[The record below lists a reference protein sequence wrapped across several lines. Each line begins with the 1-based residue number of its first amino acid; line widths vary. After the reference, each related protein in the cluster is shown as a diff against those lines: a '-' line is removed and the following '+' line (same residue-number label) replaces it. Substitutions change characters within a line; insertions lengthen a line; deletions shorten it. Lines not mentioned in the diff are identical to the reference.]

1 MDPVVLR
8 SLEDVRQYSQT
19 LAVRRVA
26 DDPVVR
32 ALESARRMTWLT
44 MLAGAFL
51 FYYLQVKLHEA
62 VRMLT

>member
-1 MDPVVLR
+1 MDPVALR
-8 SLEDVRQYSQT
+8 SLEDVRQYSQA
-19 LAVRRVA
+19 LAVRRVE
-26 DDPVVR
+26 DDPRVR
-32 ALESARRMTWLT
+32 ALESARRMTWLM